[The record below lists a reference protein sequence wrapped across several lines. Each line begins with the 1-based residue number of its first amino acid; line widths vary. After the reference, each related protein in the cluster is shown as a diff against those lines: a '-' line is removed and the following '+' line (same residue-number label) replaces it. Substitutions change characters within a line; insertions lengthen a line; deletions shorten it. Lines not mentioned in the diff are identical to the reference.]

1 MAIYCPTCQ
10 RNDQVKKVTA
20 IVADQTWLASTYS
33 GPYTGWYN
41 TTSSSLLVKN
51 LLANKP
57 KQKAIDGAPCSVR
70 IFLGVIG
77 FPCFFVMF
85 SNPSLGGLIC
95 LIYSVIFCGSLI
107 LISAVQY
114 ARNRR
119 QWTNDY
125 ALWQQN
131 FNRQYYC
138 SRDDTVFYV

>member
-10 RNDQVKKVTA
+10 RNDQIKKVTA
-20 IVADQTWLASTYS
+20 IVAGETRLASTYT
-33 GPYTGWYN
+33 GLYTGWYN

-51 LLANKP
+51 LLANQP
-57 KQKAIDGAPCSVR
+57 KEKGIDGAPCLVR

-77 FPCFFVMF
+77 FLCFAVAF
-85 SNPSLGGLIC
+85 SNPNSPNLGGLIGVA
-95 LIYSVIFCGSLI
+95 ISVAPLI
-107 LISAVQY
+107 LIWAVQR